1 MTHLREIPVNPM
13 KETAESGQIALD
25 EGGARATQL
34 RESSGIMSMVKRDLR
49 DEKAVGHDECI
60 FRPRPF
66 NGAYIPPVWWF
77 RHFDPC
83 WAPLT
88 QWLSRKQ
95 NLSPTEFEFAA
106 DHVPGLTSIEKTIA
120 RSAFVVYK
128 HLHC

>member
-1 MTHLREIPVNPM
+1 MTHLRETPVNPR
-13 KETAESGQIALD
+13 KKTAESGQIALD
-25 EGGARATQL
+25 EGGAGATQL
-34 RESSGIMSMVKRDLR
+34 RESSGIMSVVKRDLR
-49 DEKAVGHDECI
+49 DEKPVGHDECM

-66 NGAYIPPVWWF
+66 HGACIPPVWWF

-128 HLHC
+128 HLYC